1 MPNLFH
7 HPRRVGCSVVI
18 GETSPAL
25 AEISPVNPRHV
36 LVMEAKKENQFQS
49 FSRSVGRFGL
59 HKKTVLI
66 PEMNRIAAHLVAA
79 TLRGFGIQAKVLE
92 TYKGIDL
99 GLEYTSG
106 KECFP
111 CQITLGDIL
120 YFVDKEKERLREAFN
135 PEDYL
140 YFLPE
145 AEGPCR
151 FGMYNKYQRIVL
163 DSFPGLDKLKI
174 VSVTSLDGYSFS
186 GLLEGSQHQDF
197 RKAGYLS
204 LVIAD
209 LLDRLLWRIRPYE
222 KEQGM
227 ADEFMEKSMH
237 AMADILEVY
246 GPKKRF
252 DKALNK
258 LEEIVEEGKGIINPH
273 LPRKPLIGIVGE
285 VFVRMHVQANH
296 NLIRTLEGFGA
307 EVVNA
312 SLTEWVNFVSYVG
325 YKNGTHGFRLNV
337 KQLRLS
343 PGGEHLK
350 KIIGFK
356 GELLYQELSQKKAY
370 KKVKSIID
378 LEQDHKI
385 SHLDHILKQ
394 LDLFSIVLGT
404 EPCCGIAGIVE
415 YARRGFNGVVN
426 VYPFTCMLSLTTS
439 AIVKPVVERLK
450 IPFLDAPCDSSIQ
463 PGREAAIRTF
473 MYQAYQHLRR
483 NGKNRSQGKL
493 CGS

>member
-7 HPRRVGCSVVI
+7 RPRRVGCSVVI

-25 AEISPVNPRHV
+25 AEISPVNPR
-36 LVMEAKKENQFQS
+36 LVIAMEAKKENQFQS

-92 TYKGIDL
+92 TYKRIDL

-120 YFVDKEKERLREAFN
+120 YFVEKEKERLGEAFN

-174 VSVTSLDGYSFS
+174 VSITSLDGYSFS

-237 AMADILEVY
+237 AMADILEAY
-246 GPKKRF
+246 GPKKKF

-273 LPRKPLIGIVGE
+273 CGRGFCENACTGQPQFDPDPGR
-285 VFVRMHVQANH
+285 
-296 NLIRTLEGFGA
+296 IRGG
-307 EVVNA
+307 
-312 SLTEWVNFVSYVG
+312 
-325 YKNGTHGFRLNV
+325 
-337 KQLRLS
+337 
-343 PGGEHLK
+343 GGECLAHRM
-350 KIIGFK
+350 GQFC
-356 GELLYQELSQKKAY
+356 ELCGIQKRHTWIPFERETAPPESRGGASQK
-370 KKVKSIID
+370 D
-378 LEQDHKI
+378 NW
-385 SHLDHILKQ
+385 
-394 LDLFSIVLGT
+394 F
-404 EPCCGIAGIVE
+404 
-415 YARRGFNGVVN
+415 
-426 VYPFTCMLSLTTS
+426 
-439 AIVKPVVERLK
+439 
-450 IPFLDAPCDSSIQ
+450 
-463 PGREAAIRTF
+463 
-473 MYQAYQHLRR
+473 
-483 NGKNRSQGKL
+483 
-493 CGS
+493 